1 MKKIITFLL
10 FTACVQG
17 FLMAQVKSPKEYL
30 GYEIGDQFTYA
41 HQAES
46 YFKEMAEKSPLVSM
60 EYYGLSYE
68 GRPLYVIYISS
79 SANINK
85 LNEIKQSNIVK
96 TGLQEGKSIENQP
109 VVVWLSYNIHG
120 NEAVSVETAL
130 MTAYEIVSKASSDYK
145 EWLDKS
151 VIVIDP
157 CLNPDGHT
165 RYVQFY
171 KERMGRAKDVQ
182 PFTREHLEPW
192 PGGRPNHYFFDLN
205 RDWAWQT
212 QKETKQRIRLL
223 NSWMPQ
229 VHIDFHEMGINSPY
243 FFAPAAEPV
252 HEYISPWQR
261 NFHQMV
267 GQHLGKAFDERNW
280 RYFAGEVFD
289 LFYPSYGDTYPSF
302 NGSMGMTYEV
312 GGSGRAGLGVL
323 SGEGDTLTLR
333 NRIDMHYIAGLK
345 TIELAVQQ
353 SDKLVQNFESY
364 FTTSKANPVGKYK
377 SFVIKSSDQYDLK
390 QVYDYLIFNGIQCGY
405 GAAGNSK
412 SIRGL
417 SYKSNEMATFNI
429 DASDIVISAYQ
440 PKSVLL
446 QTLMEPLTT
455 LPDSNT
461 YDITGWALPFAWGL
475 DAFAVA
481 QDIKPGASQGN
492 STATTSSTING
503 DAIAYAFQW
512 NNLSSVKGL
521 SLLIQSDVVVRM
533 TSEEMKF
540 KDITL
545 SPGSMIVQ
553 RDNGT
558 SWKASTLQKLQEMS
572 EKYGCKIIPLTSS
585 LPSKGPS
592 FGSSAVQKLD
602 APRIGLLS
610 GKGTSSN
617 NVGEIWHF
625 FDQELEYPIHLIEAD
640 VINESVLQKLDVL
653 IIPSLW
659 GGNAISENLLKQIV
673 GWARKGGR
681 IIAFENAVDY
691 LQGKEGF
698 GIQVKKGKEE
708 SKEDLSKK
716 TAEVD
721 RYKSASRESL
731 SGSNSGSII
740 KVMLDHTHPLAYGYD
755 KHTYLL
761 KTNNRLY
768 APLNSGWNVGVC
780 QQSPVVSG
788 FVGYQL
794 KAQMENFLSIG
805 TESIGRGDVVYF
817 GDNPIFRSFWNSG
830 KLLVA
835 NAVFMNW

>member
-1 MKKIITFLL
+1 MKKIITFL
-10 FTACVQG
+10 
-17 FLMAQVKSPKEYL
+17 FLAGCLHGIVLSQVRSPKEYL

-41 HQAES
+41 YQAEA
-46 YFKEMAEKSPLVSM
+46 YFKEMADKSPLVSL

-68 GRPLYVIYISS
+68 GRPLYVVYISS
-79 SANINK
+79 NSNINQ
-85 LNEIKQSNIVK
+85 LNDIRQSNLRK
-96 TGLQEGKSIENQP
+96 TGLEEGRAMDNQP
-109 VVVWLSYNIHG
+109 AIVWLSFNIHG

-130 MTAYEIVSKASSDYK
+130 MTAYELVSKASTDYK

-171 KERMGRAKDVQ
+171 KERMGRAKDVL

-212 QKETKQRIRLL
+212 QKETQQRIRLL

-229 VHIDFHEMGINSPY
+229 VHIDFHEMGVNSPY

-252 HEYISPWQR
+252 HEYISGWQR
-261 NFHQMV
+261 SFHQMV

-323 SGEGDTLTLR
+323 TGDGDTLTLR
-333 NRIDMHYIAGLK
+333 NRIDMHYVAGIK

-353 SDKLVQNFESY
+353 SAKLVDNFENY
-364 FTTSKANPVGKYK
+364 FSTSKTNPVGKYK

-390 QVYDYLIFNGIQCGY
+390 QVSDYLRFNGIQFGY
-405 GAAGNSK
+405 GTSGNSK
-412 SIRGL
+412 NLRGL
-417 SYKSNEMATFNI
+417 SYKSNDMATFNI
-429 DASDIVISAYQ
+429 EPHDLVISAYQ

-475 DAFAVA
+475 DAFAIV
-481 QDIKPGASQGN
+481 QDIKPSANTPALSVPPMI
-492 STATTSSTING
+492 ING
-503 DAIAYAFQW
+503 DAVAYAFEW
-512 NNLSSVKGL
+512 KNLSSAKGL
-521 SLLIQSDVVVRM
+521 GLLLQAGIGVRV

-540 KDITL
+540 KDFSL
-545 SPGSMIVQ
+545 AAGSMIVQ
-553 RDNGT
+553 RDNGS
-558 SWKASTLQKLQEMS
+558 SWKPETLKKMQELS
-572 EKYGCKIIPLTSS
+572 DAFGCKVIALKSS
-585 LPSKGPS
+585 LPQKGPS
-592 FGSSAVQKLD
+592 FGSSAVQKID
-602 APRIGLLS
+602 APRVGLLS

-625 FDQELEYPIHLIEAD
+625 FDQELAYPIHLIEAD
-640 VINESVLQKLDVL
+640 MINETVLQKLDVF

-659 GGNAISENLLKQIV
+659 GGSALSENALKQLV
-673 GWARKGGR
+673 SWVRKGGR
-681 IIAFENAVDY
+681 LIAFENAVDY

-698 GIQVKKGKEE
+698 GIQMKKGKEE
-708 SKEDLSKK
+708 SKEDPSKK
-716 TAEVD
+716 IAQVD
-721 RYKSASRESL
+721 RYKDASRDNL
-731 SGSNSGSII
+731 SESNSGSII
-740 KVMLDHTHPLAYGYD
+740 KVMLDQTHPLAYGYD
-755 KHTYLL
+755 QHTYLL

-768 APLNSGWNVGVC
+768 APLSSGWNVGVC
-780 QQSPVVSG
+780 QKNPVVSG

-794 KAQMENFLSIG
+794 KSQMENFLSIG
-805 TESIGRGDVVYF
+805 TEGLGRGEVVYF

-835 NAVFMNW
+835 NAVFMKW